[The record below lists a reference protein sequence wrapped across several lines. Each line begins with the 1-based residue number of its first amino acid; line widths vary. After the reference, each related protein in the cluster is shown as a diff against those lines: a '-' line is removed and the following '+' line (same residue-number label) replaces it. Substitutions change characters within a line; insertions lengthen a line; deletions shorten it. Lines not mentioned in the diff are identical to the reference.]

1 MRSTFAGLNTMV
13 GGINTNRLSL
23 DTVGHNIS
31 NASTTGY
38 SRQSVNQA
46 ATNAQEVYSIYGTQL
61 VGTGVDSLSITR
73 ARNIYADKQY
83 WKENGDNSYYTAQQT
98 NYSKLEAIFN
108 DSDDTGVEN
117 AMTKFYKA
125 WSEVSTSPVLRR
137 RVRPLSM
144 PDRPSRIAFPQHRSR
159 YSSRLLRTT
168 MISSSM

>member
-1 MRSTFAGLNTMV
+1 MPMV

-23 DTVGHNIS
+23 DTVGHNIT

-117 AMTKFYKA
+117 AMPFVFFPDYEFSLDDAIVEKMAVQEPEDILVYSLLTIPNGEIKEMTA
-125 WSEVSTSPVLRR
+125 NLLAPVVINRK
-137 RVRPLSM
+137 
-144 PDRPSRIAFPQHRSR
+144 
-159 YSSRLLRTT
+159 T
-168 MISSSM
+168 M